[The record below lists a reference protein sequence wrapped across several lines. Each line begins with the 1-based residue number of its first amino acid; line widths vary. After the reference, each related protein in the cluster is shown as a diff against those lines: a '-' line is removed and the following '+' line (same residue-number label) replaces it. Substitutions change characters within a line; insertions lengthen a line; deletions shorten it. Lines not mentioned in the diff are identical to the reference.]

1 MSEETNSKKSHYISG
16 KELIRILV
24 VKDTVG

>member
-1 MSEETNSKKSHYISG
+1 MSEEKKKKKSHYISG

-24 VKDTVG
+24 VKDTGG